1 MLSLFPFFSIYTYKN
16 STILKKKTKKNTR
29 KLPLKLKLSRFPRL
43 KFEHFHELQLDT
55 HWTPVTLLIKSYSF
69 TTA

>member
-1 MLSLFPFFSIYTYKN
+1 MLSLS
-16 STILKKKTKKNTR
+16 KKKKKNIYTR
-29 KLPLKLKLSRFPRL
+29 KLALKLKLSRFPRL
-43 KFEHFHELQLDT
+43 KLEHFHKLLLDT